1 MSSTDESENLLDHLS
16 ERVNVNGWRVIGNP
30 TRPPDPEAEELK
42 ALIQTVQKRQRIPG
56 KLKIEEKDTPEAAR
70 KRQSIKVS
78 DSEEHTD
85 TGSGVARPGTDQQR
99 DGRPSPHRDERS
111 L

>member
-16 ERVNVNGWRVIGNP
+16 ERVNVNGWRVISNP

-56 KLKIEEKDTPEAAR
+56 KLKIEEKDPPEAA
-70 KRQSIKVS
+70 
-78 DSEEHTD
+78 
-85 TGSGVARPGTDQQR
+85 
-99 DGRPSPHRDERS
+99 
-111 L
+111 